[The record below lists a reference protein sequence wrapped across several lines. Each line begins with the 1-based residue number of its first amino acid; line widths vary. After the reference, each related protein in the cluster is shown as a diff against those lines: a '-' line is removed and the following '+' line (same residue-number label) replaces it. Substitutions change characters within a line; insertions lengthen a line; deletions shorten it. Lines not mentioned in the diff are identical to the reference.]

1 MVAQIICKLLRPTEG
16 REISLKHKIFGEIE
30 NPKKKNENRVEQ
42 RERERKM
49 EKSNKKIQGVDRIDN
64 PDECSVQLTKLFTHV
79 ATHVAG
85 FFLVYIL
92 CHLSH
97 YLLRPYSQPRIT
109 SDTFVGLVIG
119 NIGFI
124 RGFLSNTSQ
133 KILHNLVDFGMIGYM
148 FVLGIEMDPYVL
160 FKVPT
165 KDAKVAYAGMLITFI
180 LACAITP
187 FLYYTEGF
195 KIDFTLSLS
204 MVLSSTASPVLTR
217 MITSLKIGKSDIGQ
231 LVIATGMHSDFI
243 ATLLL
248 SIGFVIWPV
257 EVNNGTRSLER
268 SLEMGTA
275 LLIQTIF
282 TAFVSPIFMNWVNN
296 ENPEGKPMKGS
307 HLVLSMAFMAFAVA
321 CPSYWGYSTILSAF
335 MAGIFLPREGR
346 VSKWVIGKINYLLS
360 TIFYPIFFFWM
371 GYEAYFAEFQ
381 PLDWMTWAR
390 LFVIFAIATIGKV
403 VGTVISGALLGF
415 NWPESVALG
424 LLLTTKGHFHIYLAI
439 SAKLLEKTSTST
451 STVMVIAIFFT
462 IVHAPSV
469 VAQIIKRARRRA
481 PTHRMSLQLLDP
493 SSELR
498 ILLCLHGPQNVRTA
512 INFIE
517 ISRGTPDPGI
527 VVFVTDMI
535 ELTDQIAATL
545 VKEAGVNTMTV
556 TDEEVTE
563 MRDQVTTAVQSY
575 VDDNENG
582 ITLGRLLALSTFNGM
597 PQDICILAEDST
609 VALIILPFHKTRSAD
624 GTLDGGHSGF
634 RFVNRKV
641 LKNAP
646 CSVGILVDR
655 GFGLIEKISRSYD
668 HTIDMAVIFIGGKD
682 DREALAYADH
692 VARHPGVKLTILRF
706 LVDTS
711 SDASSRPGHYHI
723 SRALQEEEMKLDDE
737 CFAKFYERHVA
748 CGQVSYSEKHLANS
762 SETYNTLMALDGQYS
777 LIIVGRGER
786 VNTVLTFGMN
796 DWQQCPELGPIGD
809 VLAGSEFSVK
819 TSVLIIQQ
827 NSVKGELDG
836 LDDNFSVM

>member
-1 MVAQIICKLLRPTEG
+1 
-16 REISLKHKIFGEIE
+16 
-30 NPKKKNENRVEQ
+30 
-42 RERERKM
+42 M
-49 EKSNKKIQGVDRIDN
+49 EESNKKIHSVDRIDI
-64 PDECSVQLTKLFTHV
+64 PKGCSLQLQKLFTDVALHV
-79 ATHVAG
+79 GG
-85 FFLVYIL
+85 FFLMYIL

-124 RGFLSNTSQ
+124 RDTLSKRVLQ
-133 KILHNLVDFGMIGYM
+133 YIVDFGMIGYM

-160 FKVPT
+160 VRAPT
-165 KDAKVAYAGMLITFI
+165 KDAKVAYAGMLFTFA
-180 LACAITP
+180 LACGITP
-187 FLYYTEGF
+187 FLNYTDGF

-217 MITSLKIGKSDIGQ
+217 MITNLKIGKSDIGQ

-248 SIGFVIWPV
+248 SLGYVIWPV
-257 EVNNGTRSLER
+257 QVEDKKPNVRRSLQ
-268 SLEMGTA
+268 MGAA
-275 LLIQTIF
+275 LLVQTIF
-282 TAFVSPIFMNWVNN
+282 TAIVSPVVMNWVNN
-296 ENPEGKPMKGS
+296 ENPEGKPIKGS
-307 HLVLSMAFMAFAVA
+307 HLVLSMAFMAFVVA
-321 CPSYWGYSTILSAF
+321 CPSFWGYSAILSAF

-371 GYEAYFAEFQ
+371 GYEAYFMEFQ

-390 LFVIFAIATIGKV
+390 LFIVFAIATIGKV
-403 VGTVISGALLGF
+403 AGTMVSGALLGF

-439 SAKLLEKTSTST
+439 AAKSYGKTTTST

-462 IVHAPSV
+462 VVHAPSV

-481 PTHRMSLQLLDP
+481 PTHRMSLQLLEP

-498 ILLCLHGPQNVRTA
+498 ILLCLHGPQNLRTT

-517 ISRGTPDPGI
+517 ICRGTADPGI

-545 VKEAGVNTMTV
+545 VKEEGVNTMTV
-556 TDEEVTE
+556 TDKAVTDR
-563 MRDQVTTAVQSY
+563 RDQVTAAVQAY
-575 VDDNENG
+575 VDEDETG

-597 PQDICILAEDST
+597 PQDICILAEDSM
-609 VALIILPFHKTRSAD
+609 VALIILPFHKTQGAD

-634 RFVNRKV
+634 RYVNRKV
-641 LKNAP
+641 LRNAP

-655 GFGLIEKISRSYD
+655 GFGLIEKISRSHD
-668 HTIDMAVIFIGGKD
+668 HSIDMAVIFIGGKD
-682 DREALAYADH
+682 DREALAYAGH
-692 VARHPGVKLTILRF
+692 VAQHPGVKLTILRF
-706 LVDTS
+706 LVDSS
-711 SDASSRPGHYHI
+711 SDASSRPSHYQV

-748 CGQVSYSEKHLANS
+748 IGQVAYMEKHLANS
-762 SETYNTLMALDGQYS
+762 SETYNTLMTLDGQYS

-796 DWQQCPELGPIGD
+796 DWQKCPELGPIGD
-809 VLAGSEFSVK
+809 VLSGSEFSVK

-827 NSVKGELDG
+827 NSGKGELDG
-836 LDDNFSVM
+836 LDDDFSVM

>member
-1 MVAQIICKLLRPTEG
+1 M
-16 REISLKHKIFGEIE
+16 
-30 NPKKKNENRVEQ
+30 
-42 RERERKM
+42 
-49 EKSNKKIQGVDRIDN
+49 
-64 PDECSVQLTKLFTHV
+64 
-79 ATHVAG
+79 
-85 FFLVYIL
+85 YIL

-97 YLLRPYSQPRIT
+97 YLLKPYSQPRIT

-124 RGFLSNTSQ
+124 RGVLSQSS
-133 KILHNLVDFGMIGYM
+133 KHILRYLVEFGMIGYM
-148 FVLGIEMDPYVL
+148 LVLGIEMDPYVL
-160 FKVPT
+160 LKLPT
-165 KDAKVAYAGMLITFI
+165 KDAKVAYVGMLSTFI
-180 LACAITP
+180 LACGITP
-187 FLYYTEGF
+187 FLHYTESF

-217 MITSLKIGKSDIGQ
+217 IITSLKIGKSDIGQ

-257 EVNNGTRSLER
+257 EDADKKSSLHR
-268 SLEMGTA
+268 SLEMGIA
-275 LLIQTIF
+275 LLITAVF

-321 CPSYWGYSTILSAF
+321 CPSYFGYSSILSAF

-360 TIFYPIFFFWM
+360 TIYYPIFFFWM

-390 LFVIFAIATIGKV
+390 LFVVFAIATVGKV
-403 VGTVISGALLGF
+403 LGTVISGALLGF

-439 SAKLLEKTSTST
+439 AAKSYGKTSTST

-462 IVHAPSV
+462 VVHAPSV

-517 ISRGTPDPGI
+517 LCRGTADPGV

-545 VKEAGVNTMTV
+545 VKEQGVNTMTV
-556 TDEEVTE
+556 TEKAVTD
-563 MRDQVTTAVQSY
+563 MRAQVTAAIQSY
-575 VDDNENG
+575 VEEDDNG

-597 PQDICILAEDST
+597 PQDICVLAEDST
-609 VALIILPFHKTRSAD
+609 VALIILPFHKTQSAD

-646 CSVGILVDR
+646 CSIGILVDR
-655 GFGLIEKISRSYD
+655 GFGMIEKISRSYD
-668 HTIDMAVIFIGGKD
+668 HSIDMAVIFIGGKD
-682 DREALAYADH
+682 DREALAYAGL

-706 LVDTS
+706 LVDTTTN
-711 SDASSRPGHYHI
+711 ASSRPGHYPV
-723 SRALQEEEMKLDDE
+723 SRALQEEEMKFDDE

-748 CGQVSYSEKHLANS
+748 CGQVAYMEKHLANS

-809 VLAGSEFSVK
+809 VLAGSEFSVR

-836 LDDNFSVM
+836 LDDDFSVM